1 MGQTGGS
8 QTLAQR
14 RGASI
19 NGKNTEKKTNG
30 EAEDEPSVQAGETGM
45 GESVALNPI
54 RYLSVTTMEKRRQN
68 LKEKLKMYQSVARWE
83 RSQTLNPIINLLKK
97 TWKRGYDLES

>member
-1 MGQTGGS
+1 
-8 QTLAQR
+8 
-14 RGASI
+14 
-19 NGKNTEKKTNG
+19 
-30 EAEDEPSVQAGETGM
+30 M

-97 TWKRGYDLES
+97 TWKRGMTWNQIMNLSIDILHP

>member
-1 MGQTGGS
+1 
-8 QTLAQR
+8 
-14 RGASI
+14 
-19 NGKNTEKKTNG
+19 
-30 EAEDEPSVQAGETGM
+30 M

-54 RYLSVTTMEKRRQN
+54 RYLSVTTMEKRIQN

-97 TWKRGYDLES
+97 TWKRGYDLESDYESVNRYIVSLRDEIYLLTDL